1 MTGWMNTISLRV
13 SDWMT
18 DDQSAAEGRIDRLL
32 DAIDLLKED
41 RREDAV
47 RLLREL
53 IQEDN
58 DFEDAWLWMS
68 VAVESLDQSAI
79 CLDNALR
86 INPHNMEA
94 ASALYRIRHPEMMHE
109 QQRNRI
115 RFWRDLAFT
124 ALWLLVISLLCGLP
138 LAIMSGWI

>member
-1 MTGWMNTISLRV
+1 
-13 SDWMT
+13 MT
-18 DDQSAAEGRIDRLL
+18 DEQSAAEGRIDRLL
-32 DAIDLLKED
+32 DAIDLLKDD
-41 RREDAV
+41 RREEAI

-68 VAVESLDQSAI
+68 VAVETLDQSAG

-86 INPHNMEA
+86 INPDNVDA
-94 ASALYRIRHPEMMHE
+94 ARALYRIRHPEMLHE
-109 QQRNRI
+109 QQRNRL

-124 ALWLLVISLLCGLP
+124 MLWLLVLSLLCTLP
-138 LAIMSGWI
+138 LNFFWAWR